1 MLCFFLGH
9 RDATDDVRP
18 ALVQAVERSITQ
30 HGVTEFV
37 VGHYGSFDRM
47 ASSVVRAAK
56 VVHPIIK
63 LTLLLPYYTNHTANI
78 GEGYDGFFYPEGQE
92 AIPKRAAIVRA
103 NRYMIDHCD
112 YLILYARHIG
122 SNSREFLEYAQR
134 RFQRT
139 GKPQIINLG
148 DWDN

>member
-9 RDATDDVRP
+9 RDAPDDVRP

-56 VVHPIIK
+56 VVHPTIK
-63 LTLLLPYYTNHTANI
+63 LTLLLPYYTNHMANT
-78 GEGYDGFFYPEGQE
+78 GEGFDGFFYPEGQE
-92 AIPKRAAIVRA
+92 AIPKRAAIIRA
-103 NRYMIDHCD
+103 NRCMIDQCD
-112 YLILYARHIG
+112 ILIMYARHIG
-122 SNSREFLEYAQR
+122 SNTREFLDYAQR
-134 RFQRT
+134 LATRK
-139 GKPQIINLG
+139 GKPRIINLN
-148 DWDN
+148 DEI